1 MNAKCLLVNY
11 LNYALVFYYYL
22 IFIKNVI
29 CKTIYINFI
38 TTITYKSKAYMFFAL
53 YMRAQDNVG
62 KLNGQFLFSERYILK
77 DKSICLKLINQKFKY
92 IVFYNY
98 YFKGFFTK
106 FYK

>member
-1 MNAKCLLVNY
+1 MSFVKQYILFLL
-11 LNYALVFYYYL
+11 LPSH
-22 IFIKNVI
+22 IKVKRI
-29 CKTIYINFI
+29 C
-38 TTITYKSKAYMFFAL
+38 FFAL